1 MVYNFKMD
9 DCKEFYDKY
18 YQKYLTEYGFEDI
31 KFD

>member
-1 MVYNFKMD
+1 MD

>member
-1 MVYNFKMD
+1 MD

-31 KFD
+31 KFE